1 MNILR
6 FCKKSKK
13 QHRTQMDTDFMLA
26 KKDKRLNGTQM
37 NADFILAKDSKA

>member
-1 MNILR
+1 
-6 FCKKSKK
+6 
-13 QHRTQMDTDFMLA
+13 MDTDFMLA